1 MNDTSTTEGD
11 IPFDED
17 LLEDESLWNLRR
29 WHVILIFL
37 SGFFAIVIGICCCFR
52 FRIPRTKQEIEA
64 DYIRKKIT
72 MKFKKQLKLIQNSE
86 MDEMDLKKALDRV
99 RAEFKSDTESI
110 AQSEVFS
117 IVSTPR
123 SLADSPPYCQS
134 FRKTS
139 EIGINIDDLIEQQK
153 EKKERAGR
161 SRFTKFV
168 DSIKIVNRPKPP
180 LDSSIPLTEQENP

>member
-1 MNDTSTTEGD
+1 NDTSTTEGV

-37 SGFFAIVIGICCCFR
+37 SGFFAIVIGICCCIR

-99 RAEFKSDTESI
+99 RTEFKSDTESI

-123 SLADSPPYCQS
+123 SLSDSPPYS
-134 FRKTS
+134 YRKTS
-139 EIGINIDDLIEQQK
+139 EIGENNVFFFFFFFFKYFDRIVKFKSYYIIQI
-153 EKKERAGR
+153 R
-161 SRFTKFV
+161 SKFV
-168 DSIKIVNRPKPP
+168 
-180 LDSSIPLTEQENP
+180 LFQA

>member
-1 MNDTSTTEGD
+1 MNDTSTTEGV

-37 SGFFAIVIGICCCFR
+37 SGFFAIVIGICCCIR

-99 RAEFKSDTESI
+99 RTEFKSDTESI

-123 SLADSPPYCQS
+123 SLSDSPPYS
-134 FRKTS
+134 YRKTS

-161 SRFTKFV
+161 SKFTKFV
-168 DSIKIVNRPKPP
+168 DSIKKVNRPKAPE
-180 LDSSIPLTEQENP
+180 DSIIPLAEQETY